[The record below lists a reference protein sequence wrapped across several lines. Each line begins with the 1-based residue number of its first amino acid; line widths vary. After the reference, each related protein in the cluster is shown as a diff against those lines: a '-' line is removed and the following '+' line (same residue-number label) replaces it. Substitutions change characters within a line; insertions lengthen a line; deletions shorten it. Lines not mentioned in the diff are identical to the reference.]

1 MFDVDFSYCWLNL
14 EVSWYSLEQYIGCI
28 IRQAF
33 NYYCSLLQVWREAE
47 KQVLIWDLEAKEVLK
62 VLNLIVIGSLRSV
75 KVLKVLT
82 LIRWK
87 MWKVLMCQPKKWKG
101 VR

>member
-1 MFDVDFSYCWLNL
+1 MPLSSYNWSNWIWSHEITEFQYCKEIWQNFDVDISYCWLNL

-47 KQVLIWDLEAKEVLK
+47 MQVLIWDLEA
-62 VLNLIVIGSLRSV
+62 
-75 KVLKVLT
+75 
-82 LIRWK
+82 
-87 MWKVLMCQPKKWKG
+87 
-101 VR
+101 